1 MWNGR
6 HYADARPAGKHF
18 RHASSAPRL
27 TRQNARQM
35 LGQPA
40 MKILHVIAGSATGG
54 AETFCMDAIAALAE
68 RGTDQRVICR
78 PHAQVRARL
87 DAAGISYEPLSFTLA
102 SRLVGG
108 PAKIQREARA
118 WRADLVHAWMSRAA
132 SFVPSAMPC
141 PVIGWLGGYYNIKYF
156 KSADYLIG
164 VTPKI
169 RDYLLQSGIPPQRA
183 FVCHTF
189 GTLPEAP
196 PVSWASLGVPDG
208 ALLLLVLSRL
218 HPKKGIDTAIRAL
231 THLPQAHLCIAGEGP
246 DRAKYEGLAR
256 ELGLAARVHFLGWRT
271 DRKALLEACDICL
284 LPSRY
289 EPFGTVIAEAWSMRR
304 PLVAAAAD
312 GARQY
317 VRDGE
322 NGAVFPIDDAD
333 ALAQRV
339 TEIAANPD
347 LGARLVETGYRDY
360 QEQFS
365 REIVTDR
372 LLDIYRTVIEARRA
386 AA

>member
-1 MWNGR
+1 MR
-6 HYADARPAGKHF
+6 
-18 RHASSAPRL
+18 
-27 TRQNARQM
+27 
-35 LGQPA
+35 
-40 MKILHVIAGSATGG
+40 ILHVIAGAATGG
-54 AETFCMDAIAALAE
+54 AETFCTDAIAALAE
-68 RGTDQRVICR
+68 RGIEQRVICR
-78 PHAQVRARL
+78 PHAQATAQL
-87 DAAGISYEPLSFTLA
+87 DVADVPYEPFSFTPA
-102 SRLVGG
+102 ARLVGG

-132 SFVPSAMPC
+132 SFVPPAMPC
-141 PVIGWLGGYYNIKYF
+141 PVIGWLGGYYNLKYL

-169 RDYLLQSGIPPQRA
+169 REYLLQHGIPPQRA

-196 PVSWASLGVPDG
+196 PVNRKSLGVPDG
-208 ALLLLVLSRL
+208 ALLLLILSRL
-218 HPKKGIDTAIRAL
+218 HRKKGIDTAVRAVAA
-231 THLPQAHLCIAGEGP
+231 LPNAHLCVAGEGP
-246 DRAKYEGLAR
+246 DRAKYESLAR
-256 ELGLAARVHFLGWRT
+256 ELGFSGRVHFLGWRT
-271 DRKALLEACDICL
+271 DRRALLEACDICL

-304 PLVAAAAD
+304 PLVAALAD

-322 NGAVFPIDDAD
+322 NGAVFPINDAE
-333 ALAQRV
+333 ALARCV
-339 TEIAANPD
+339 MEIAADPA
-347 LGARLVETGYRDY
+347 LAARLVENGYRDY

-365 REIVTDR
+365 SEIVIDR
-372 LLDIYRTVIEARRA
+372 LLDIYRTVIEAGRA